1 MTTTSARKPEV
12 VSVRKLDEWAA
23 AALPPREPVKVRGGF
38 RGRGSPGAPTL
49 EIFEL
54 DGPGAGT
61 VRILIPERPPIQP
74 RDPGTAAFSSRSS
87 EWWNAWASVLAATA
101 LVPPVVDPKRLADL
115 LREER
120 RLRLCCDTNALA
132 NGVASWLLLA
142 LDRRADIVTSAVVD
156 RELAAWPDRDSGMWR
171 AKTVDLW
178 ARRTRYRLA
187 RRLTETPPSGVV
199 IDRLSPE
206 QGALMLAKLR
216 DETEAKSPDAD
227 MLLIELARGL
237 VRDQPR
243 NARVVYLTGDRNNA
257 RAATNALGGH
267 NVLYAA
273 ADLNRAKDY
282 QGRAAAR
289 GWWRPDG
296 PLGAV
301 VVPGVGRLLWD
312 LLSACDFLVLAPD
325 SPGSRWLIRPVCCIE
340 NGAPSDWED
349 PWVEIEDLSPA
360 VTTDTVG
367 VTSVIPT
374 PGPPTDASAGSGGA
388 GPSASER
395 WLLHPVPAK
404 ELLAAPPSW
413 RPTPLAF
420 FARLWQAI
428 GRGTMEPPVVAED
441 ARVEA
446 LKLLVVLGA
455 VDESGGP
462 GPRVDE
468 FRTAW
473 YNNDLDWFH
482 AELQRLPGYKDAM
495 DRLRTHASSEFSSRS
510 RTQVSMACCLGQ
522 VARLDRAEGG
532 VVVGDAPVR
541 AAELRA
547 ALQRWMPGAGDT
559 VATDDLCR
567 AAASELRLTPTRLA
581 AALERLWVAD
591 PNLPWEGRTGGTVSP
606 GYAENV
612 VVLDSSGYVF
622 RSVAPGALSF
632 GRGGPVRFVM
642 RTG

>member
-1 MTTTSARKPEV
+1 
-12 VSVRKLDEWAA
+12 
-23 AALPPREPVKVRGGF
+23 
-38 RGRGSPGAPTL
+38 
-49 EIFEL
+49 
-54 DGPGAGT
+54 
-61 VRILIPERPPIQP
+61 
-74 RDPGTAAFSSRSS
+74 
-87 EWWNAWASVLAATA
+87 
-101 LVPPVVDPKRLADL
+101 
-115 LREER
+115 
-120 RLRLCCDTNALA
+120 
-132 NGVASWLLLA
+132 
-142 LDRRADIVTSAVVD
+142 
-156 RELAAWPDRDSGMWR
+156 
-171 AKTVDLW
+171 
-178 ARRTRYRLA
+178 
-187 RRLTETPPSGVV
+187 V

-267 NVLYAA
+267 NVLYAS
-273 ADLNRAKDY
+273 ADQNRAKDY

-312 LLSACDFLVLAPD
+312 LLSACDFLVLVLG
-325 SPGSRWLIRPVCCIE
+325 SPERRWLIRPICCIE

-360 VTTDTVG
+360 VSVETVN
-367 VTSVIPT
+367 VSSASPT
-374 PGPPTDASAGSGGA
+374 PGPSAETPAGSSA
-388 GPSASER
+388 TSPLASEG
-395 WLLHPVPAK
+395 WLLRPVPVK
-404 ELLAAPPSW
+404 ELLAAPLSW

-428 GRGTMEPPVVAED
+428 GGGTMEQPVVAED

-446 LKLLVVLGA
+446 LKLLIVLGA
-455 VDESGGP
+455 VGESGGS

-495 DRLRTHASSEFSSRS
+495 DRLRTHASSELSSRS
-510 RTQVSMACCLGQ
+510 KVQVSMARCLGQ
-522 VARLDRAEGG
+522 VARLDRAGGG

-559 VATDDLCR
+559 VATDELCR
-567 AAASELRLTPTRLA
+567 VAASELRLTPARLEV
-581 AALERLWVAD
+581 ALERLWAAD

-612 VVLDSSGYVF
+612 VVLDSSGYLF

-632 GRGGPVRFVM
+632 GRGGPVRFVV